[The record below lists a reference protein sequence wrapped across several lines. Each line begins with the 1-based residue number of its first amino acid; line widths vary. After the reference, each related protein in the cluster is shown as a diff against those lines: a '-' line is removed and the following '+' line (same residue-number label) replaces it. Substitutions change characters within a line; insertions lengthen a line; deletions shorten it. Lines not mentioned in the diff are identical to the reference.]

1 MAQQNNSGIIGF
13 WTTARSF
20 FFSSVLCSCF
30 YFHFSQIVCLCCD
43 FQRKKKWKKSCVLP
57 RFSLLF
63 KEKNQR
69 WPFFVFLFLSRYPLY
84 NWLAAFLPTPFFF
97 LPDSCSVCARGL
109 RANHTSDGVYSLCLL
124 FFFPF
129 VCMFVWGDAAVHV
142 SEKKEKN
149 DSELYPVWLRLCA
162 SASWTARGTLHSGFC
177 DCTLV
182 LCEGI
187 KPLFAVVG
195 CFYDRW

>member
-1 MAQQNNSGIIGF
+1 MVQQNNSGIIGF

-20 FFSSVLCSCF
+20 FFSFVLCSCF
-30 YFHFSQIVCLCCD
+30 YFNFSQIVCLCCD
-43 FQRKKKWKKSCVLP
+43 FQRKKKVEEELCATSFFPPFQRKKPEVTLFC
-57 RFSLLF
+57 FSF
-63 KEKNQR
+63 
-69 WPFFVFLFLSRYPLY
+69 PFQISTLQLTCCFPSY
-84 NWLAAFLPTPFFF
+84 AFFF

-195 CFYDRW
+195 GFYDRW